1 MKLKKFYSKEDYMKK
16 VAILLANGFE
26 TLEGLTVVDILRRAK
41 VTVDTFSV
49 AKDEVETS
57 HKIKVKA
64 DKNID
69 DKEINDYDILVLP
82 GGLPGATTLR
92 DDERVINLVREFNE
106 KGKYICAICAAP
118 IVLGKAGI
126 TEGLNMTCY
135 PGFENEI
142 GKVNY
147 KEDLVV
153 VDRNIVTGK
162 AASASIPFAFEILNL
177 TAPEKVD
184 EIKKS
189 MLFTL

>member
-1 MKLKKFYSKEDYMKK
+1 MKK

-41 VTVDTFSV
+41 VTVDTFSITNG
-49 AKDEVETS
+49 EVETS
-57 HKIKVKA
+57 HKIKIKA

-69 DKEINDYDILVLP
+69 DKEIQDYDILVLP

-92 DDERVINLVREFNE
+92 DDERVIKLVKEFNE
-106 KGKYICAICAAP
+106 KGKNICAICAAP

-142 GKVNY
+142 GNANY

-153 VDRNIVTGK
+153 VDRNIITGK

-177 TAPEKVD
+177 VAPEKVN

-189 MLFTL
+189 MLFGL

>member
-1 MKLKKFYSKEDYMKK
+1 MKK

-26 TLEGLTVVDILRRAK
+26 TLEALTVVDILRRAK
-41 VTVDTFSV
+41 VTVDTFSIE
-49 AKDEVETS
+49 KDEVETP

-69 DKEINDYDILVLP
+69 DNEIQSYDILVLP

-92 DDERVINLVREFNE
+92 DDERVIKLVQEFN
-106 KGKYICAICAAP
+106 KQGKNICAICAAP

-142 GKVNY
+142 GNANY

-153 VDRNIVTGK
+153 VD
-162 AASASIPFAFEILNL
+162 
-177 TAPEKVD
+177 
-184 EIKKS
+184 
-189 MLFTL
+189 

>member
-1 MKLKKFYSKEDYMKK
+1 MKK

-26 TLEGLTVVDILRRAK
+26 TLEALTVVDILRRAK

-49 AKDEVETS
+49 SKDEVETS

-64 DKNID
+64 DKNIE
-69 DKEINDYDILVLP
+69 DKEIENYDILVLP

-92 DDERVINLVREFNE
+92 DDERVIKLVKEFNE
-106 KGKYICAICAAP
+106 KEKSICAICAAP

-142 GKVNY
+142 GNANY

-153 VDRNIVTGK
+153 VDRNIITGK

-177 TAPEKVD
+177 VAPEKVN

>member
-1 MKLKKFYSKEDYMKK
+1 MKK

-26 TLEGLTVVDILRRAK
+26 TLEALTIVDILRRAK
-41 VTVDTFSV
+41 VTVDTFSI
-49 AKDEVETS
+49 ADSEVETS
-57 HKIKVKA
+57 HKIKIKA

-69 DKEINDYDILVLP
+69 DKEIQSYDILVLP
-82 GGLPGATTLR
+82 GGIPGATTLR
-92 DDERVINLVREFNE
+92 DDERVIKLVQEFN
-106 KGKYICAICAAP
+106 KQGKNICAICAAP

-142 GKVNY
+142 GNANY

-153 VDRNIVTGK
+153 VDRNIITGK
-162 AASASIPFAFEILNL
+162 AAAASIPFAFEILNL
-177 TAPEKVD
+177 VVPEKVN

>member
-1 MKLKKFYSKEDYMKK
+1 MKK

-26 TLEGLTVVDILRRAK
+26 TLEALTVVDILRRAK

-49 AKDEVETS
+49 ENNEVETS

-69 DKEINDYDILVLP
+69 DQEIENYDILVLP

-92 DDERVINLVREFNE
+92 DDDRVIDLVKEFNE
-106 KGKYICAICAAP
+106 KGKSICAICAAP

-142 GKVNY
+142 GNANY
-147 KEDLVV
+147 KEELVV
-153 VDRNIVTGK
+153 VDRNIITGK

-177 TAPEKVD
+177 VDPKKVN